1 MHSSLALGGNTI
13 FKTISYLES
22 GNKIQRQ
29 AFHVLNQL
37 NLFHD
42 FASYTPLLCGTIP
55 IAIDIEG
62 SDLDIIMEVHDF
74 ECFKH
79 EVQSHYGKL
88 DGFALNELTVNGTP
102 TVLCNFTFEGM
113 DFELFAQPIPVEQQ
127 NAYRHM
133 IIEHH
138 LLMIHSHIRQEIIH
152 LKEQGIKT
160 EPAFAQVF
168 GLVGDPYE
176 ELLILGNK
184 LGLSKGD
191 IKK

>member
-42 FASYTPLLCGTIP
+42 FSSYTPLLCGTIP
-55 IAIDIEG
+55 IAIDIES

-79 EVQSHYGKL
+79 EVRSHYGKL
-88 DGFALNELTVNGTP
+88 DEFALNKLTMNGTT
-102 TVLCNFTFEGM
+102 TVLCNFKFEGM
-113 DFELFAQPIPVEQQ
+113 DFELFAQPIPVDQQ

-138 LLMIHSHIRQEIIH
+138 LLLTHPQIRQEIIN
-152 LKEQGIKT
+152 LKKQGLKT
-160 EPAFAQVF
+160 EPAFAQVL
-168 GLVGDPYE
+168 GLLGDPYE
-176 ELLILGNK
+176 ALLILGKK
-184 LGLSKGD
+184 LGL
-191 IKK
+191 I